1 MLRRHSPLT
10 PTQVVQ
16 LQHGDGRQTQVVVWP
31 RPESNDPAKALKME
45 RTRYLAGSHT
55 PSAHGYHWP
64 AGSRGEA
71 KSPNFQSPHSPRSPN
86 TRPSSAPASP
96 AHHRNGAMLLAT
108 ESIKVRTVAA
118 SSMMPEVPRCALNNA
133 LEDAA
138 RSREA
143 SLDADR
149 KALGLVQR
157 MAWPTTE
164 SCRWA
169 QQLVE
174 RVVASSSRLQAATE
188 ATERAV
194 LIAHEAHASEGRKQL
209 DVEILRGRGVL
220 KERDAVDTV
229 WRREMRAME
238 TSQRSEVLQMRSEWQ
253 AGTSRLRSRAAFESK
268 EQRLETAEHIS
279 RITSLQAEVSSLQT
293 QLATVQAE
301 GQLATAVARSE
312 QSAHL
317 GASRQLHVQQAAELA
332 RAVQSSG
339 AEMTGMRRDLAA
351 ANDEIARLREVVAAK
366 ERGLDEGQ
374 ARLDA
379 LQQLKVTEVSR
390 LQRKIDQLR
399 GMQRA
404 AGAFGG
410 LLLKVERRAGSLAQK
425 QAAREEAMIDQAIVA
440 ASYDPPEP
448 TFQSS
453 HRSNAC
459 FNAQQNA
466 PPSPGAPSATPRLGM
481 ADLAA
486 AAARASKGSARSPY
500 AALARAPAAVNVDA
514 AMDDDDDDDLE
525 DEEGA
530 STRLPRGARPRPVTA
545 PGNREQAPAAA
556 RAPFAS
562 RPFSAKEP
570 VVSRPPSSAADE
582 G

>member
-1 MLRRHSPLT
+1 
-10 PTQVVQ
+10 
-16 LQHGDGRQTQVVVWP
+16 
-31 RPESNDPAKALKME
+31 
-45 RTRYLAGSHT
+45 
-55 PSAHGYHWP
+55 
-64 AGSRGEA
+64 
-71 KSPNFQSPHSPRSPN
+71 
-86 TRPSSAPASP
+86 
-96 AHHRNGAMLLAT
+96 MLLAT

-279 RITSLQAEVSSLQT
+279 RITSLQVCTLLHNKRLHKRLHPPPLIMLPPSSTIAPAL
-293 QLATVQAE
+293 
-301 GQLATAVARSE
+301 
-312 QSAHL
+312 
-317 GASRQLHVQQAAELA
+317 
-332 RAVQSSG
+332 SS
-339 AEMTGMRRDLAA
+339 TKL
-351 ANDEIARLREVVAAK
+351 
-366 ERGLDEGQ
+366 
-374 ARLDA
+374 A
-379 LQQLKVTEVSR
+379 LQKR
-390 LQRKIDQLR
+390 QRS
-399 GMQRA
+399 G
-404 AGAFGG
+404 
-410 LLLKVERRAGSLAQK
+410 RR
-425 QAAREEAMIDQAIVA
+425 
-440 ASYDPPEP
+440 
-448 TFQSS
+448 
-453 HRSNAC
+453 
-459 FNAQQNA
+459 
-466 PPSPGAPSATPRLGM
+466 
-481 ADLAA
+481 AA
-486 AAARASKGSARSPY
+486 AAQQLLLW
-500 AALARAPAAVNVDA
+500 ALGHD
-514 AMDDDDDDDLE
+514 
-525 DEEGA
+525 
-530 STRLPRGARPRPVTA
+530 
-545 PGNREQAPAAA
+545 
-556 RAPFAS
+556 
-562 RPFSAKEP
+562 
-570 VVSRPPSSAADE
+570 
-582 G
+582 